1 MERRTKPIER
11 FWRIIK
17 AERQEVRSVYIYAIF
32 QGLVNLSL
40 PLGIQSIINFLQAG
54 SLSTSWYVLVVFVL
68 AGILLAGILQI
79 RQLTVAET
87 IEQRLFA
94 HVAFHFAQ
102 RVPRL
107 KHESTDG
114 RYVPEVLNRF
124 FEVATIQKGISKTLL
139 DFSAAIIQ
147 VSFGLLLLTF
157 YNPLFA
163 VLGALLAITLYIIFR
178 LTGAIGLKTSL
189 AESNYKFEVAHWLQ
203 EVGRSLNTFKL
214 SGSTELPLRR
224 TDELTSSYLDAR
236 NNHFS
241 ILKKQYWSL
250 IIFKVV
256 LAASLIILGSVLV
269 IQKEINIG
277 QFVAAEIVV
286 LLIISSIEKIIL
298 NMSVVYD
305 VLTSL
310 DKLGGVADLKTE
322 REDGIEI
329 PEDKTDQGLSIT
341 VRDLS
346 FTFPH
351 QTTPVLNDVSLEI
364 KSGETVCIRGEDG
377 SGKTTLLKMLS
388 GFYENHGG
396 TIAFNNLPIGNLRLD
411 SLRRMMGENFSEQ
424 EIFKGTVAE
433 NISCGRLDI
442 ELADIMHSA
451 DRAGLSH
458 FIQAMPQG
466 YSTMLEPAGQ
476 SLSGNIKRK
485 LILARCFAGR
495 PKLLLIEDTA
505 IGRSIEERESFFNLL
520 LHQCKGITTIII
532 TNDMEVAKR
541 CDSVYIMKKGTIT
554 KES

>member
-17 AERQEVRSVYIYAIF
+17 AERQEVRSIYIYAIF

-94 HVAFHFAQ
+94 NVAFHFAQ
-102 RVPRL
+102 RVPRF
-107 KHESTDG
+107 KHESTEG

-124 FEVATIQKGISKTLL
+124 FEVTTIQKGISKTLL

-157 YNPLFA
+157 YNPMFA
-163 VLGALLAITLYIIFR
+163 MLGALMVITLYIIFK

-189 AESNYKFEVAHWLQ
+189 EESNYKFEVAHWLQ

-214 SGSTELPLRR
+214 SGSSELPIRR
-224 TDELTSSYLDAR
+224 TDELSSSYLDAR
-236 NNHFS
+236 NKHFS
-241 ILKKQYWSL
+241 ILKKQYWAL

-310 DKLGGVADLKTE
+310 DKLGGVADIKTE

-329 PEDKTDQGLSIT
+329 PEDKTAHGLSIT
-341 VRDLS
+341 VRGLS
-346 FTFPH
+346 FTFPK
-351 QTTPVLNDVSLEI
+351 QTKPVLNDVSLEV

-388 GFYENHGG
+388 GFYENYGG

-411 SLRRMMGENFSEQ
+411 SLRKMMGENFSEQ

-442 ELADIMHSA
+442 ELADIMNSA
-451 DRAGLSH
+451 DRAGLTH
-458 FIQAMPQG
+458 FIQSMPQG
-466 YSTMLEPAGQ
+466 YSTMLEPVGQ
-476 SLSGNIKRK
+476 SLSGSIKRK
-485 LILARCFAGR
+485 LILARCFVGN

-505 IGRSIEERESFFNLL
+505 LGRSAEEREAFFSLL
-520 LHQCKGITTIII
+520 FNQCKGITTIII
-532 TNDMEVAKR
+532 TNDEEVAKR
-541 CDSVYIMKKGTIT
+541 CDTVYTMKQGTIT